1 MNDQEKKDLEDRKN
15 AIEDLRQQSQT
26 EYEKGII
33 YIGAGA
39 IALIIAY
46 NNLNCFLRS
55 AILCFTV
62 TVSVKL
68 IADFII
74 KIWAG
79 SLYTQISSSIN
90 NDIYKNYSCKFTW
103 LNRTSRLASLINI
116 ATLIGGIVLSIMG
129 VLYGQEPDK
138 I

>member
-39 IALIIAY
+39 IALIIVC

-116 ATLIGGIVLSIMG
+116 ATLIGGIVLSIVG